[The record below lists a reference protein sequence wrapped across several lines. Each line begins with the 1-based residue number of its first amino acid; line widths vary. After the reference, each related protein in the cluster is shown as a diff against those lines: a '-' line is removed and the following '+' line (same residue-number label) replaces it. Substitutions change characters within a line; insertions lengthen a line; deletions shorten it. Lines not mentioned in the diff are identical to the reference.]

1 MSEEPEKYYFHKELR
16 QDLKELRQ
24 NLSEV
29 QTLFVKHNNLKED
42 LTEFKSSVREL
53 KQIVQDLTLQQSEN
67 TRKQSEIIENMDR
80 MSKIT
85 SELESRLTKLEQ
97 GQETRNTVSQGIKD
111 WGGWI
116 VAVLSLIIL
125 LLEKFNLIM

>member
-116 VAVLSLIIL
+116 VAVLSLVIL
-125 LLEKFNLIM
+125 ILEKFNLIM

>member
-29 QTLFVKHNNLKED
+29 QTLFIKHNNLKED